1 MRPMDLVLGIAVPQY
16 LKQKD
21 FKKFILEGFFATFMS
36 KFRVGEKQVK
46 VSAFAFDDEGEITML
61 FDFDQFQST
70 KELISKGLKK
80 IKLYKHHP
88 VLPKAID
95 YLENRAFLPEH
106 GARSGVFRAVTV
118 VTGPIEKTTS
128 DLIVE
133 QLDRMDLSG
142 IPVLLVSYG
151 GMSSELSQQYPL
163 NSIQD
168 YLAVA
173 PSLAEY
179 ICSFDLEVDEVD
191 EGVDDLVS
199 YIDYDEEIEEDDG
212 DVDEDEDDDLELDDV
227 EVH

>member
-1 MRPMDLVLGIAVPQY
+1 MRPMDLVLGIAVPQH

-21 FKKFILEGFFATFMS
+21 FKKFILEGFFVTFIN
-36 KFRVGEKQVK
+36 KFRIGERQVK
-46 VSAFAFDDEGEITML
+46 VSAFAFDDDGEITTL

-80 IKLYKHHP
+80 VKLYKHHP
-88 VLPKAID
+88 NLPNAID
-95 YLENRAFLPEH
+95 YLENRAFLPEL
-106 GARSGVFRAVTV
+106 GARNGVFRAVTV
-118 VTGPIEKTTS
+118 VTGPIDKGTS
-128 DLIVE
+128 DSIVE

-179 ICSFDLEVDEVD
+179 ICSFDLEIDESHG
-191 EGVDDLVS
+191 GVNDL
-199 YIDYDEEIEEDDG
+199 ILHGDYEEEIEE
-212 DVDEDEDDDLELDDV
+212 VDEDGDEDEEEDETL
-227 EVH
+227 